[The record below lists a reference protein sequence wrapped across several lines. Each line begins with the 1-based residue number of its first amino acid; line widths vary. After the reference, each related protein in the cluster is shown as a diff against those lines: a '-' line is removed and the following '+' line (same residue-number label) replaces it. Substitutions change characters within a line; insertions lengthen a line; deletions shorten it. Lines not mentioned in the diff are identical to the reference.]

1 MKGLF
6 ITFEGGEGTGKST
19 QIKLFANYLKGQNI
33 PFILTR
39 EPGGSPG
46 AEEIRNLLLKGEAS
60 KWDKMSEI
68 LLFTAA
74 RRDHLIKKIWPALE
88 QGTCV
93 ISDRFMDSTLAY
105 QGYGYG
111 EDEETINLINKL
123 YKMIAGDFTPNI
135 TFFLDIDPKIG
146 IARSMARAGND
157 EQRFEGMD
165 LTFHNNLRQAFLDI
179 ARKEPARSVIINA
192 DQSIDQVHH
201 DIIQKFKE
209 KTIC

>member
-19 QIKLFANYLKGQNI
+19 QIKLFADYLKGQNI

-123 YKMIAGDFTPNI
+123 YKMIAGDFTPNV